1 MNCANVILFAVFH
14 IHHVAKFVAVGATSL
29 NVYVAVLLATFHC
42 PSVTY
47 HVTVTLHFCHALT
60 V

>member
-1 MNCANVILFAVFH
+1 MNCANVILFAAFH
-14 IHHVAKFVAVGATSL
+14 TFHVAKSVAVGATSL

-42 PSVTY
+42 PSLTY
-47 HVTVTLHFCHALT
+47 HVTVTLHFCPAVT

>member
-1 MNCANVILFAVFH
+1 MNCANVILFDVFH
-14 IHHVAKFVAVGATSL
+14 TFHVAKLLAVGATSL
-29 NVYVAVLLATFHC
+29 NVYVAILLATFHC